1 MRLLPQQNST
11 LRDVPMVSEALLYC
25 LCPVLSF
32 RFVPV
37 TNPSCQKPL
46 LQCGAVSLQVVE
58 IQKLLIHWSL
68 YNGAVDGIFGTQLE
82 QAVKAFQQ
90 RVFLPSSGVVDAHT
104 WRSLYTGAPLEMP
117 LLQRGSA
124 GEAVV
129 LLQKA
134 LQAVGQ
140 TAIVVDG
147 SFEQQTDTAVR
158 QFQRQQGLVVDGV
171 VASCT
176 WLALSKASPVAK
188 NPQH

>member
-1 MRLLPQQNST
+1 MSPLSS
-11 LRDVPMVSEALLYC
+11 SEPYL
-25 LCPVLSF
+25 
-32 RFVPV
+32 PV
-37 TNPSCQKPL
+37 TNQSCQKPL
-46 LQCGAVSLQVVE
+46 LQRGASGIEVIE
-58 IQKLLIHWSL
+58 IQKLLINWSL
-68 YNGAVDGIFGTQLE
+68 YEGAVDSLFGERLE
-82 QAVKAFQQ
+82 QAVTAFQQ
-90 RVFLPSSGVVDAHT
+90 RVFLQSSGVVDART
-104 WRSLYTGAPLEMP
+104 WRSLYTGTPIEMP

-147 SFEQQTDTAVR
+147 AFEQQTDGAVR
-158 QFQRQQGLVVDGV
+158 HFQRQQGLVVDGV

>member
-1 MRLLPQQNST
+1 
-11 LRDVPMVSEALLYC
+11 
-25 LCPVLSF
+25 
-32 RFVPV
+32 
-37 TNPSCQKPL
+37 
-46 LQCGAVSLQVVE
+46 VSLQVVE

-82 QAVKAFQQ
+82 QAVKAFQR
-90 RVFLPSSGVVDAHT
+90 RVFLPSSGVVDART
-104 WRSLYTGAPLEMP
+104 WRSLYTGGPSEMP

-147 SFEQQTDTAVR
+147 SFEQQTDRAVR
-158 QFQRQQGLVVDGV
+158 HFQRQQGLVVDGA

>member
-1 MRLLPQQNST
+1 MRLLPQRNST
-11 LRDVPMVSEALLYC
+11 LRDVLMVSEALLC
-25 LCPVLSF
+25 RLCPVLSF

-68 YNGAVDGIFGTQLE
+68 YNGAVDGIFGAQLE
-82 QAVKAFQQ
+82 QAVKAFQR
-90 RVFLPSSGVVDAHT
+90 RVFLPSSGIVDART
-104 WRSLYTGAPLEMP
+104 WRSLYTGAPIEMP
-117 LLQRGSA
+117 LLQQGSA

-147 SFEQQTDTAVR
+147 SFEQQTDKAVR
-158 QFQRQQGLVVDGV
+158 HFQRQQGLVVDGV

-176 WLALSKASPVAK
+176 WLALSKASPVTK